1 MKHYEAKHFAETCH
15 TDNWLTIVNHI
26 SQQEIYQEKLQV
38 WLYFLKVVHFSRYLF
53 FKIHHKKIRIWH
65 LENIRSHLVHDCI
78 KGFLD
83 APDLTVRN
91 DLFEERLEVCVPG
104 QNAKHM
110 LGMGPDLQG
119 AIWQHF
125 GAICIHSDLKWS
137 KVEETE

>member
-26 SQQEIYQEKLQV
+26 SQQEIYQRKATSMTLFSKSSTFFT
-38 WLYFLKVVHFSRYLF
+38 LSFFL
-53 FKIHHKKIRIWH
+53 IHHKKIRIWH
-65 LENIRSHLVHDCI
+65 LENIKSHLVHDCI

-104 QNAKHM
+104 QNAKHV
-110 LGMGPDLQG
+110 LSMGPDLQG
-119 AIWQHF
+119 AI
-125 GAICIHSDLKWS
+125 
-137 KVEETE
+137 